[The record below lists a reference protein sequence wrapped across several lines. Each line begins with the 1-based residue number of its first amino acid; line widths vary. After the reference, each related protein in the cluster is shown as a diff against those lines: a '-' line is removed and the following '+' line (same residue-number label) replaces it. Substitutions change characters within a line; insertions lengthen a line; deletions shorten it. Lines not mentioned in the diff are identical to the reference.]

1 MEAFHHI
8 VALMEVK
15 GQTVLCLH
23 ALPQD
28 QPHQL
33 AAPMVEFHHSA
44 VLTVVVGQIALFLL
58 DPQ

>member
-1 MEAFHHI
+1 
-8 VALMEVK
+8 MEVK

-33 AAPMVEFHHSA
+33 AAPMVEFHHFA